1 MSNKDCRKHKR
12 LRGSYQPLMR
22 SRPGKAAHINRITSE
37 LAAVEGL
44 LTFSGATGP
53 DRVTQGC
60 TICCG
65 SRWVGEDHRLLPWN
79 MTAAVRPVLRACA
92 IGLKRSSGARFLPRC
107 HLVPTSQRATFKLTS
122 LPETGAVRAAE
133 KSSRVNQD
141 QAPPICFE
149 ERSIGPCFQ
158 LARSDEKR
166 DRRACDAHA
175 RPPPGLESSS
185 PLSLQTAEPHL
196 TVLS

>member
-1 MSNKDCRKHKR
+1 MPAPRPASLRADAQAQASYTSSGSVASRRFAWWYPESLASRASSLDRKAAAVDPRLSSSSDDCKRDSTCPTKIAGKHKR

-22 SRPGKAAHINRITSE
+22 SRPRKAAHINRITSE

-44 LTFSGATGP
+44 LTFSGATRP

-107 HLVPTSQRATFKLTS
+107 HLVPTS
-122 LPETGAVRAAE
+122 
-133 KSSRVNQD
+133 N
-141 QAPPICFE
+141 I
-149 ERSIGPCFQ
+149 
-158 LARSDEKR
+158 
-166 DRRACDAHA
+166 
-175 RPPPGLESSS
+175 
-185 PLSLQTAEPHL
+185 
-196 TVLS
+196 

>member
-1 MSNKDCRKHKR
+1 MSNKDCWEAQETQGELSAAYAKP
-12 LRGSYQPLMR
+12 SWET
-22 SRPGKAAHINRITSE
+22 AHINRITSE

-107 HLVPTSQRATFKLTS
+107 HLVPTS
-122 LPETGAVRAAE
+122 
-133 KSSRVNQD
+133 N
-141 QAPPICFE
+141 I
-149 ERSIGPCFQ
+149 
-158 LARSDEKR
+158 
-166 DRRACDAHA
+166 
-175 RPPPGLESSS
+175 
-185 PLSLQTAEPHL
+185 
-196 TVLS
+196 